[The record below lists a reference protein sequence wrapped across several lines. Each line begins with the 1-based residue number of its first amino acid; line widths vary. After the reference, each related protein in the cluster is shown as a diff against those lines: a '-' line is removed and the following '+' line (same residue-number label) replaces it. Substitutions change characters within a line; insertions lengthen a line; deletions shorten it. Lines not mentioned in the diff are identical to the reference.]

1 MTSAISLTPSV
12 IQQQVISNLNGDQT
26 SIAQLEQQISTGNQV
41 NQPSDNPA
49 LAGSIMQIN
58 GAIARAGSYV
68 SNANDGMGWLSTADS
83 TMNQVISTLQQV
95 QQSVESV
102 SSQTLSGSS
111 AGIQALADQVSK
123 AQQTLLGLAN
133 TTYNGQAIFAGTG
146 NATTAFDAN
155 GNYVGGGS
163 APTRTVAPGTQIAV
177 SVTGDSVFGTGAT
190 GLLSTTSGSQGIL
203 AQIAQDLQ
211 TGTPASLAS
220 ATGSGLQSLNQALST
235 VEDQAA
241 QLGSQYQ
248 QMTALQTQATDSQ
261 TALTSQLS
269 NMQNVNLAQATTSLQ
284 QQQTSYQAALWAA
297 SQLVQPSLVSFLS

>member
-1 MTSAISLTPSV
+1 
-12 IQQQVISNLNGDQT
+12 
-26 SIAQLEQQISTGNQV
+26 
-41 NQPSDNPA
+41 
-49 LAGSIMQIN
+49 
-58 GAIARAGSYV
+58 
-68 SNANDGMGWLSTADS
+68 
-83 TMNQVISTLQQV
+83 
-95 QQSVESV
+95 
-102 SSQTLSGSS
+102 
-111 AGIQALADQVSK
+111 
-123 AQQTLLGLAN
+123 
-133 TTYNGQAIFAGTG
+133 
-146 NATTAFDAN
+146 
-155 GNYVGGGS
+155 
-163 APTRTVAPGTQIAV
+163 
-177 SVTGDSVFGTGAT
+177 VTGDSVFGTGAT